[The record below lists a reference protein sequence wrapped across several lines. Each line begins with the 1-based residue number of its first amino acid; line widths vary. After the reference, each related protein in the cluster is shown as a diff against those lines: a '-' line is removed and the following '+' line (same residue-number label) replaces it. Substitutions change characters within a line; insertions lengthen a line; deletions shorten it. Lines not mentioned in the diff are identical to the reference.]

1 MDKEI
6 IYLMEEIDRA
16 CDTLVEDH
24 RELSF
29 MSDDDL
35 LEYFE
40 STPFTKEI
48 PMNII
53 NECAVRYRSEQNLN
67 EDVIQENA
75 IMGALSALGG
85 GLLAAGGAFS
95 AALAGPWGMLV
106 TSLGLSA
113 AMAIFKKIK
122 RAAAKKD
129 KDAVEAEIMKAQAEI
144 EAAKANGTFG
154 KDDNAPAQAP
164 QNNAQQAPP
173 APAQPQQQQ
182 KA

>member
-53 NECAVRYRSEQNLN
+53 NECAVRYRTEQNLN

-75 IMGALSALGG
+75 IMGALSALGS

-95 AALAGPWGMLV
+95 AVLAGPWGMLV

-122 RAAAKKD
+122 RAAEKKD
-129 KDAVEAEIMKAQAEI
+129 RDAVEAEIMKAQAEI
-144 EAAKANGTFG
+144 AAAKNGGSGNAAPQTPA
-154 KDDNAPAQAP
+154 DPSTQQAAPAP
-164 QNNAQQAPP
+164 S
-173 APAQPQQQQ
+173 QPQQQQ